1 MNIVDNNK
9 KINMDRILILFFV
22 IVIIVIALIAYMS
35 TNYISK
41 YTDLIQE
48 NIEERLFA
56 ECRAIQNM
64 VSLDELESY
73 QTIED
78 MEREEYKELRN
89 RLTAYAEEH
98 DLMFVYYMRMLDD
111 GNIQYIIDS
120 DPDPEGNYGLDH
132 IEEPYELAVEAF
144 GGKPA
149 YNLIGEYEPDWN
161 GVMSAYIPIFDDD
174 GNVVAVAGV
183 DIDDTDIVKRKNTAN
198 TFTTVSVIFTAILGG
213 IGFLVI
219 VGYQKKAK
227 AARSA
232 SVAKGQFLSKM
243 SHEMRTPLNA
253 IIGFSRMAKN
263 TTDINKKNECLDNI
277 SSSSDYLLELINGVL
292 DLTKIESNKM
302 TLNLEKISLQQ
313 IFKDINIILSS
324 QIVKKKQKLEI
335 DISNDI
341 PEYVYCDETRLKQ
354 VIVNLA
360 SNAIKFTPEEGEIF
374 IKGRLVET
382 KKSLCKLE
390 FIVNDNGI
398 GIKEETLSKLF
409 NAFEQGDGSI
419 TRKYGGTGL
428 GLAISRH
435 FIEMMD
441 GAITVSS
448 KEGEGSTF
456 KFNIWLEIVP
466 NEELPENEVS
476 DGVAETE
483 FNCNGNIFLIAEDSM
498 VNQII
503 EKDILE
509 GFGATLEFANNGA
522 QCVEMF
528 KQNSDKYDMIF
539 MDIQMPEMDGL
550 EATKQIRTSG
560 ISIATKI
567 PIVAMTAEVFQED
580 IDKCINAGMNDHL
593 GKPLKVTEIKE
604 VIKKN
609 LNK

>member
-1 MNIVDNNK
+1 MNMVDNNK
-9 KINMDRILILFFV
+9 KINMDKILMVFFV
-22 IVIIVIALIAYMS
+22 LVIIMITLITYMS

-41 YTDLIQE
+41 YTDLIQK

-64 VSLDELESY
+64 VSIEELESY
-73 QTIED
+73 QVPAD
-78 MEREEYKELRN
+78 MKKEEYQSLQAKL
-89 RLTAYAEEH
+89 AKYAKDHE
-98 DLMFVYYMRMLDD
+98 LMFVYYMRMMDD
-111 GNIQYIIDS
+111 GKIQYIIDS
-120 DPDPEGNYGLDH
+120 DPNPETNYGLDH
-132 IEEPYELAVEAF
+132 FEEPYELAEQAF
-144 GGKPA
+144 DGIPT
-149 YNLIGEYEPDWN
+149 YNLIGEYEPGWD
-161 GVMSAYIPIFDDD
+161 GIMSAYIPIFDDN
-174 GNVVAVAGV
+174 GNVVAIAGV
-183 DIDDTDIVKRKNTAN
+183 DIDDTEIVKRRDRAHI
-198 TFTTVSVIFTAILGG
+198 FTLISVISASVLGG
-213 IGFLVI
+213 IGLIVI
-219 VGYQKKAK
+219 TRYHNKARV
-227 AARSA
+227 ARSA

-263 TTDINKKNECLDNI
+263 TTDIKKKNECLDNI

-313 IFKDINIILSS
+313 TFRDIHIILDS
-324 QIVKKKQKLEI
+324 QIVKKTQSLAV

-341 PEYVYCDETRLKQ
+341 PQYVYCDETRFKQ

-360 SNAIKFTPEEGEIF
+360 SNAIKFTPEQGKIS
-374 IKGRLVET
+374 IKGVLIE
-382 KKSLCKLE
+382 KKNNFCNLE
-390 FIVNDNGI
+390 FIVSDNGI

-419 TRKYGGTGL
+419 TRKYGGIGL
-428 GLAISRH
+428 GLAISKH
-435 FIEMMD
+435 FVELMEGSIS
-441 GAITVSS
+441 VSS

-456 KFNIWLEIVP
+456 KFNVWLEIVP
-466 NEELPENEVS
+466 EEEVLIIENTEVELEK
-476 DGVAETE
+476 DLDCT
-483 FNCNGNIFLIAEDSM
+483 GNVFLVAEDSM

-528 KQNSDKYDMIF
+528 KQNPDKYDMIF

-560 ISIATKI
+560 IEVANKI

-580 IDKCINAGMNDHL
+580 INNALNSGMNDHL
-593 GKPLKVTEIKE
+593 GKPLKVAEIKE